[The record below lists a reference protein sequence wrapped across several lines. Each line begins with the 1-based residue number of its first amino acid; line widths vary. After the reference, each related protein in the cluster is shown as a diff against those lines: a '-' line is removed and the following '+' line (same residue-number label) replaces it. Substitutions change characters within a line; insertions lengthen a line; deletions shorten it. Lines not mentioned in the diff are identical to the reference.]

1 MQPTSS
7 QAGLAKILS
16 RFRVTPVVVILLANV
31 ILVLFFQLVAG
42 QDLFGLR
49 TMATL
54 TPLLG
59 VMVLVGLSQSFV
71 IGTGGIDLSLPM
83 TMTFMGIVILKVS
96 EGANERLPQ
105 ALLVGLMICVVI
117 GIING
122 FLIEV
127 VGLNS
132 FVTTLATGQIF
143 AGATIMYRGV
153 SMNTTKVPEALYIW
167 AQSNIQ
173 GVSVILITS
182 VAVAVLIS
190 LFVKGT
196 TGGRRLVAASASAR
210 AAKLLGFP
218 QRFLRI
224 GAWVISACIGGA
236 AGVLLAGQLASPD
249 ITLGSPYLLS
259 SIIVVV
265 LGGAVLTGG
274 RVGPLGTLLGAVF
287 IILLDHGLS
296 VMGLSTGARTFAQ
309 GAILALGLAGVG
321 YLRTARPQKATR
333 GLSAASKEEE
343 SLLV

>member
-7 QAGLAKILS
+7 QAGLARIMS
-16 RFRVTPVVVILLANV
+16 RLRVTPVVVILLANV

-42 QDLFGLR
+42 QDLFALR

-96 EGANERLPQ
+96 EGANEKLPQ
-105 ALLVGLMICVVI
+105 ALLAGLVICIVI
-117 GIING
+117 GVING

-143 AGATIMYRGV
+143 AGATIIYRGAT
-153 SMNTTKVPEALYIW
+153 MNTTKVPDALYSW
-167 AQSNIQ
+167 AQSNFQ
-173 GVSVILITS
+173 GVSVILITA

-190 LFVKGT
+190 LFVRGT
-196 TGGRRLVAASASAR
+196 LGGRRLVAASASAR

-224 GAWVISACIGGA
+224 GAWVISACIAGA

-265 LGGAVLTGG
+265 LGGAILTGG

-321 YLRTARPQKATR
+321 YLRTARPPKTSR
-333 GLSAASKEEE
+333 SLSAATKEEE
-343 SLLV
+343 SQPA